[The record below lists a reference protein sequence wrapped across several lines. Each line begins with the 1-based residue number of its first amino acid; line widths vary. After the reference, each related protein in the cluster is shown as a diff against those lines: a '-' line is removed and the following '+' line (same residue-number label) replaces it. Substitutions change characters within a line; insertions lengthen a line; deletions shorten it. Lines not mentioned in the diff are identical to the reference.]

1 MHIVMFA
8 ADTPTTLCQDKH
20 KDNDLHLPA
29 ELLNSC
35 QSLLIKISILI
46 VDLSTSP
53 GLCYC
58 FASLKFNGLPDVV
71 SVSSLGLMLR
81 VKTAAA
87 GNYECICF
95 YVYIYIGN
103 QSFFIIYN
111 IFP

>member
-1 MHIVMFA
+1 MHIDMFA

-20 KDNDLHLPA
+20 KDNDLLLPA

-35 QSLLIKISILI
+35 QRLLIKILILI

-53 GLCYC
+53 GVCYC
-58 FASLKFNGLPDVV
+58 FVSLKFNGLLDFV
-71 SVSSLGLMLR
+71 SLCSSGLMLR

-95 YVYIYIGN
+95 YIYIYIGT

>member
-1 MHIVMFA
+1 MHLIMFA

-20 KDNDLHLPA
+20 KDSDLHLPA

-35 QSLLIKISILI
+35 QSLLIKIIILI

-53 GLCYC
+53 GVCYC
-58 FASLKFNGLPDVV
+58 FALLKFNRLLDFV
-71 SVSSLGLMLR
+71 SLSSSGLMLR

-87 GNYECICF
+87 GNYECIC
-95 YVYIYIGN
+95 YYIYIYIGN